1 MKEWRRAQGR
11 ASYRFNFDV
20 DWVDEE
26 ELGKMKERKLAKKNR
41 KEAKHVANVTVTPN
55 QDQEYDID
63 DVVKKLEECC
73 TKPGPKRNR
82 KRKRRKIKM
91 QKVVKNRRWR
101 KHKIGIMT
109 IYK

>member
-20 DWVDEE
+20 DWVDVE

-82 KRKRRKIKM
+82 RKIKKKDKDAKSGEK
-91 QKVVKNRRWR
+91 QEVAKA
-101 KHKIGIMT
+101 
-109 IYK
+109 